1 MNRFLKALFTNHRD
15 GSSVNERLWI
25 RIAWIAGIFSA
36 LICVLMIAN
45 YAQIKK
51 ADPVNV
57 TVINSLV
64 ERLSQN
70 PSDTKLRD
78 EIRTLDLLA
87 RKAYFTNRWQIKTGG
102 YLLLAGVLVLIIS
115 LQVISLAR
123 KKDPKLADEPLT
135 ENSFTR
141 KNARKWITIGGTALL
156 VLALVLAWL
165 TQDQLSDTINRQLTQ
180 TADSIITEPSA
191 EANIEAGAIDSTAS
205 EQSTTIEQAGAPV
218 SGEAAGITNT
228 AVTATDNFPEFRG
241 PGGSGIARQKNIP
254 TSWDGKTGKNILWKT
269 EIPLPGNNSPVIW
282 GNKLFLTGADASKRE
297 VYCFDITT
305 GKILWTAPVT
315 GIQGSPAKAPT
326 VSGETGHAAPTAAT
340 DGKSVFAIF
349 SNGDLIALDMNGKK
363 IWDLN
368 LGMPQNHYGHSSSL
382 LIYKNL
388 LLIQFDQRSS
398 ARLLALSTLTGKT
411 VWSTTRQV
419 KVSWSSPILAQTK
432 RGPEI
437 ILAAE
442 PYVAGYNPE
451 NGEERWKLECISGEV
466 GPSPAFA
473 NEIVFSVNDYSKLA
487 AIKIGDTP
495 EQLWESDEFLSDIPS
510 PVATEKYLFL
520 ATSYGVAVCYD
531 AVNGTKYWEKEF
543 FNTIHASPV
552 IADGKVFL
560 LDRNGIMHIFKADK
574 EFTIIAEPALGE
586 KASATPAFTNGRI
599 YLRADKN
606 LYCIGK

>member
-1 MNRFLKALFTNHRD
+1 MNRFLKPFFTNHHD
-15 GSSVNERLWI
+15 GSPINERLWI
-25 RIAWIAGIFSA
+25 RIAWMAGIFSA

-70 PSDTKLRD
+70 PSDTKLRE

-115 LQVISLAR
+115 LQVISLAG
-123 KKDPKLADEPLT
+123 KKDPKLADNPLA
-135 ENSFTR
+135 ENQVTR
-141 KNARKWITIGGTALL
+141 RNARKWITIGGVAFLVTALL
-156 VLALVLAWL
+156 LAWL
-165 TQDQLSDTINRQLTQ
+165 TQDQLSETINSQLVQSTDSTDLQSSLIEDGEAVASDSSGILQ
-180 TADSIITEPSA
+180 TD
-191 EANIEAGAIDSTAS
+191 AGA
-205 EQSTTIEQAGAPV
+205 QQGTTV
-218 SGEAAGITNT
+218 SDDAAQITNN
-228 AVTATDNFPEFRG
+228 VVPPSDNFPEFRG
-241 PGGSGIARQKNIP
+241 PGGLGIANQKNIP

-269 EIPLPGNNSPVIW
+269 ELPLPGNNSPVFW

-305 GKILWTAPVT
+305 GKILWTTPVT
-315 GIQGSPAKAPT
+315 GIQGTPSQAPK

-340 DGKSVFAIF
+340 DGKFVFAIF
-349 SNGDLIALDMNGKK
+349 SNGDLIALDMDGKK
-363 IWDLN
+363 IWAQN

-382 LIYKNL
+382 LVYKTL
-388 LLIQFDQRSS
+388 LIIQFDQRSS
-398 ARLLALSTLTGKT
+398 AKLLALSTETGKT

-442 PYVAGYNPE
+442 PYVAGYDPD

-466 GPSPAFA
+466 GPSPAYA
-473 NEIVFSVNDYSKLA
+473 NDIVFSVNDYSKLA
-487 AIKIGDTP
+487 AIKTGDAP

-510 PVATEKYLFL
+510 PVATDKYLFL
-520 ATSYGVAVCYD
+520 ATSYGVAACYD

-543 FNTIHASPV
+543 FNTIHASPM
-552 IADGKVFL
+552 IAEGKVFL

-574 EFTIIAEPALGE
+574 EFVSIAEPALGE
-586 KASATPAFTNGRI
+586 KTSATPAFTNGKI
-599 YLRADKN
+599 FIKGDKN
-606 LYCIGK
+606 LYCIVM